1 MAPPCQKG
9 VIFGR
14 IFPAILP
21 VFEKSSQN
29 IWDLKSEYE
38 ERSGQWPN
46 VQKHNNIRC
55 RGWLRPMIW
64 DITVRTVDAR
74 TDITYVWLTFPPVYP
89 VNFQISR
96 YSKVAGRFV
105 RIYGLQIGENRP
117 NIVLIWLL
125 TSWHKFRIVARS
137 SQFALLRSLPERL
150 FFLPG
155 VQMPTSNADQTRVI
169 KFNIDSTGW
178 LGVGV
183 LYGCVELF

>member
-1 MAPPCQKG
+1 MS
-9 VIFGR
+9 R
-14 IFPAILP
+14 ILPAILP
-21 VFEKSSQN
+21 IFEKSSQN
-29 IWDLKSEYE
+29 ILDWKSEYE
-38 ERSGQWPN
+38 KRSGQWPN

-55 RGWLRPMIW
+55 RGWQRPMIW

-117 NIVLIWLL
+117 NIGLIWLL

-150 FFLPG
+150 FFARC
-155 VQMPTSNADQTRVI
+155 TNA
-169 KFNIDSTGW
+169 
-178 LGVGV
+178 
-183 LYGCVELF
+183 